1 MTYTVSG
8 GALNSTQTKPRY
20 ARDRQTDKCYEIK
33 RKIPFRFGIRC
44 GSFSRPDRI
53 ISLWRPCAVANK
65 ETDKQTDKQARR
77 RSHRTT
83 PAWRSGQR
91 MSSFMNEV
99 NARRA
104 RLVLGWATVF
114 GRGIPSR
121 YVTSQLGQLSLASL
135 WGRLIAYQLQLR

>member
-1 MTYTVSG
+1 M
-8 GALNSTQTKPRY
+8 
-20 ARDRQTDKCYEIK
+20 
-33 RKIPFRFGIRC
+33 
-44 GSFSRPDRI
+44 
-53 ISLWRPCAVANK
+53 ANK

-77 RSHRTT
+77 RS
-83 PAWRSGQR
+83 AWRSGQL

-104 RLVLGWATVF
+104 RSVLGWATVF